1 MDYAGVA
8 MRGVEAAPCGGRPG
22 HLPQLHPHAL
32 LINAREAFP
41 GASRADRNDLLLKDL
56 AVPAREVLGV
66 YTVPATQLLRVN
78 FRSFEPFVAALA
90 KLRRGVPWTAAEGRP
105 VFGWSTA
112 DSATRVRLT
121 GVPEH
126 LVDAPLREH
135 LSGFGQV
142 LSMVRGLDEA
152 FPKAYDGRV
161 TVTLLLKEGVVLPH
175 FIQLHDRR
183 GVPADLLFVHV
194 DGARRHCF
202 RCGLTGHVGLHCK
215 AAGRHPG
222 APASLWSTLVVPDKR
237 PAFPAPAPAASAP
250 APAAPAPSAPAP
262 SAPAPSAPA
271 PSAAAPSAP
280 APAAPSAPAPSAPA
294 PSAPAPS
301 APAPSA
307 AAPAPSAS
315 APSVPALSAPAPAA
329 TPAAD
334 PLDPGEGQVLT
345 PAHEKEEGSTGS
357 PERSRSPLRPEKFKK
372 LPKKRLK

>member
-32 LINAREAFP
+32 LIDAREAFP

-56 AVPAREVLGV
+56 AVPAGEVLGV

-161 TVTLLLKEGVVLPH
+161 TVTLLLKEGVVLPR
-175 FIQLHDRR
+175 FIQL
-183 GVPADLLFVHV
+183 LLLLI
-194 DGARRHCF
+194 C
-202 RCGLTGHVGLHCK
+202 C
-215 AAGRHPG
+215 
-222 APASLWSTLVVPDKR
+222 SSTWMV
-237 PAFPAPAPAASAP
+237 
-250 APAAPAPSAPAP
+250 PSATAFC
-262 SAPAPSAPA
+262 
-271 PSAAAPSAP
+271 
-280 APAAPSAPAPSAPA
+280 
-294 PSAPAPS
+294 
-301 APAPSA
+301 
-307 AAPAPSAS
+307 
-315 APSVPALSAPAPAA
+315 VVII
-329 TPAAD
+329 
-334 PLDPGEGQVLT
+334 GEYLN
-345 PAHEKEEGSTGS
+345 
-357 PERSRSPLRPEKFKK
+357 
-372 LPKKRLK
+372 